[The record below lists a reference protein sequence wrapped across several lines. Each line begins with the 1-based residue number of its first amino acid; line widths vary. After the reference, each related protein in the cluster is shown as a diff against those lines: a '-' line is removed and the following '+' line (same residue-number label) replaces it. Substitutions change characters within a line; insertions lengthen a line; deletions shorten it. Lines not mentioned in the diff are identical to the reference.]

1 MGEIISNFLSN
12 ASTYLVYAAIVIL
25 FVVACIKCLAP
36 VTGNTRA
43 LNRAIKAMKK
53 DKGKTVHRKTWENEE
68 FLGDGALQPSWRLY
82 LENVFFADSHM
93 QAPCSVEDYIN
104 EDSVINVPGRS
115 SLSETVP
122 SVFVSLGFLGTL
134 IGIVMSLSTMKFS
147 TFDEV
152 SASMLGMLSG
162 MRYAFGTSIVGV
174 IASVAFTV
182 LNKTVQGRAR
192 NTLEEFTQIFQQ
204 DTDMPPVDPITQI
217 ATYQQE
223 QTRALATL
231 GNECQFRTAHQVDG
245 ELHERR
251 DVQTGRG
258 RGAHSQQLRQPHG
271 SGFARPVPEP
281 RARHGRYLPRTAGR
295 QRFHAERAQGLYRG
309 VGRHNV
315 RAARIS
321 GDCGKVR
328 YLPCQPERRPEVAGR
343 AQRTDCRAGRSHA
356 EGR

>member
-25 FVVACIKCLAP
+25 FIVACIKCLAP

-204 DTDMPPVDPITQI
+204 DTDI
-217 ATYQQE
+217 
-223 QTRALATL
+223 
-231 GNECQFRTAHQVDG
+231 
-245 ELHERR
+245 RR
-251 DVQTGRG
+251 
-258 RGAHSQQLRQPHG
+258 
-271 SGFARPVPEP
+271 
-281 RARHGRYLPRTAGR
+281 
-295 QRFHAERAQGLYRG
+295 
-309 VGRHNV
+309 
-315 RAARIS
+315 
-321 GDCGKVR
+321 
-328 YLPCQPERRPEVAGR
+328 
-343 AQRTDCRAGRSHA
+343 
-356 EGR
+356 